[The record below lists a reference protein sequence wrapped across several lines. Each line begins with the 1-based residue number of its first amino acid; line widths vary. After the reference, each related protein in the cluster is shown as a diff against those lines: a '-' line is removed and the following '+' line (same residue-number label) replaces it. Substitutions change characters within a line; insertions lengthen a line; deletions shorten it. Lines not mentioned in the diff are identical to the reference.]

1 MRWTQSTALLLTA
14 GALCGCTDDRFFAD
28 RYGPS
33 PTLVAE
39 TVQASV
45 ARQAA
50 VVAAVAGALDPRTG
64 QFVLAALPDSG
75 DRLGWYKVIMMG
87 FNTIDDA
94 CTTYI
99 DDLWILERRKTR
111 NSTILHA
118 AGAAAAALVTAAQT
132 SPSTAA
138 ALVILAQSF
147 GFAGILNN
155 AIADSYLY
163 SQSAANVRQLVKAT
177 TEAYRND
184 LAKNFTPTQGNG
196 LPAEVAYPMAS
207 VPAEYFHM
215 REYLS
220 LCLPPAIQGQVD
232 KLVAGAV
239 AAPAGQ
245 KPAGGGG
252 VTSLTG
258 VTLTRAAPRTSPQLR
273 TFGTTQ

>member
-1 MRWTQSTALLLTA
+1 
-14 GALCGCTDDRFFAD
+14 
-28 RYGPS
+28 
-33 PTLVAE
+33 
-39 TVQASV
+39 
-45 ARQAA
+45 
-50 VVAAVAGALDPRTG
+50 
-64 QFVLAALPDSG
+64 
-75 DRLGWYKVIMMG
+75 VILMG

-118 AGAAAAALVTAAQT
+118 AGAAGAALITAAQT
-132 SPSTAA
+132 TPSTAA

-163 SQSAANVRQLVKAT
+163 SQNAANVRQLVRTT

-184 LAKNFTPTQGNG
+184 LAKNFK
-196 LPAEVAYPMAS
+196 PAAASADMVEVVYPMAS
-207 VPAEYFHM
+207 VPAAYFHM

-232 KLVAGAV
+232 ALVAGANAV
-239 AAPAGQ
+239 PVGP
-245 KPAGGGG
+245 KPAGAAPL
-252 VTSLTG
+252 VASSTP
-258 VTLTRAAPRTSPQLR
+258 APRTSPQLR
-273 TFGTTQ
+273 TKGTP